1 MAYRRR
7 SKKYAKNRYWKRN
20 ESIKIDLKL
29 IVAFTLLVVTSIFGF
44 GNVYAWLSNQN
55 TASNIINT
63 PVAEVAIV
71 EGNTPE
77 DLDGW
82 TPQNISWGNDVLK
95 YVRFSN
101 TGQSTMLIR
110 ATYAQTWKSGTA
122 YLSNL
127 AKIDSGY
134 VNVAEPHWTISGFTN
149 NSLWWYNTND
159 GWYYYRKIL
168 EPGESTDVVM
178 DKVTFISPEPPGY
191 NGAEYSILFRLESC
205 QYSSNPE
212 NENQLASWKTFGTTY
227 TVSSGTLTWSTNQPT
242 PGN

>member
-1 MAYRRR
+1 VAYRRRR
-7 SKKYAKNRYWKRN
+7 SKKYAKHRHWKRS
-20 ESIKIDLKL
+20 EPVKFDVKL
-29 IVAFTLLVVTSIFGF
+29 LVAFTLLVVTSMFGF
-44 GNVYAWLSNQN
+44 GNAYAWLSSQN

-71 EGNTPE
+71 EGNTLE

-110 ATYAQTWKSGTA
+110 ATYAQTWKTGTT

-127 AKIDSGY
+127 AKTDSGY
-134 VNVAEPHWTISGFTN
+134 VNVAQPQWTVSGFTN
-149 NSLWWYNTND
+149 DSLWWYNTND

-168 EPGESTDVVM
+168 EPGESTDAVM

-212 NENQLASWKTFGTTY
+212 NENQLASWLTFGTTY
-227 TVSSGTLTWSTNQPT
+227 TESSGTLTWSTTQPT
-242 PGN
+242 P